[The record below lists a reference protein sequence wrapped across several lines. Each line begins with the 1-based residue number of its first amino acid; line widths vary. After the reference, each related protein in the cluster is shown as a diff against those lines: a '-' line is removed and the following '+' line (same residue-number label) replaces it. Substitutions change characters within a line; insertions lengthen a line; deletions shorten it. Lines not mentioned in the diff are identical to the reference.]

1 MMRINHIWLLA
12 FGFWL
17 LALPANSREQTANSP
32 KVITRSTMIGIG
44 GTNILDTYLS
54 DEHFKGTGISLL
66 STIERQKENCRWST
80 LMEHEANLSSCKSR
94 NAQHEL
100 EGAYNF
106 YLGKLYRW
114 QLLDGALSLQ
124 AGGLVNASLGFIYN
138 TSNGNNPA
146 QARAHLNML
155 PTGVASYRFQ
165 LFNKQIVARYEV
177 NLPLAGIQFSPNYGQ
192 SYYEIF
198 SRGDYDHNV
207 VPTTF
212 VCAPEWRQ
220 QLTLDAAI
228 TRKITLRI
236 GYLGNLQQSK
246 VNNIRQHVWT
256 HRFLI
261 GITKRFSITPHG
273 L

>member
-1 MMRINHIWLLA
+1 MMRIKLL
-12 FGFWL
+12 L
-17 LALPANSREQTANSP
+17 LALVPYAATMSQTQPTESP
-32 KVITRSTMIGIG
+32 KIITRSTTVGIG

-54 DEHFKGTGISLL
+54 DEHFKGTGLSFL
-66 STIERQKENCRWST
+66 STIERQQPDCRWST
-80 LMEHEANLSSCKSR
+80 LMEHEANLSLCKSR
-94 NAQHEL
+94 NSQQDM

-106 YLGKLYRW
+106 YWGKLYRW

-146 QARAHLNML
+146 QARVHLNLM

-165 LFNKQIVARYEV
+165 LFNKQMVARYEL

-198 SRGDYDHNV
+198 NRGDYDHNV

-236 GYLGNLQQSK
+236 GYLGNIQQSR
-246 VNNIRQHVWT
+246 VNNIRQHIWT
-256 HRFLI
+256 HRFMI
-261 GITKRFSITPHG
+261 GITKRFSITQHG